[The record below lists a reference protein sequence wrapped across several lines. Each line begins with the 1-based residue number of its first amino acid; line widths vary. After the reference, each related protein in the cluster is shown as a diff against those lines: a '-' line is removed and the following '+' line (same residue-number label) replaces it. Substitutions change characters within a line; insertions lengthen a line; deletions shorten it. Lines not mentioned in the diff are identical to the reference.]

1 MEAIRKIG
9 NGKSTR
15 IWEDNWIPD
24 SPNGKPSV
32 AKPQGCQLRM
42 VSDLISN
49 HSWNRVLIL
58 KTFYSQDAEQILRIP
73 ISVIGKEDSFYWK
86 HSQHGQYT
94 VQSGYKVWMKEK
106 NQMDYM
112 TRKEAGTSYE
122 GNISCGEREETIEH
136 MMLQCKK
143 AKEIWK
149 MAPVQWEGLEHLTGC
164 FTKWWLVILDAQKSR
179 REVDQVNVTINIL
192 WQIWKA
198 RNEREFN
205 QKEREPHKIIEKA
218 LKEWR
223 EFEEVNKG
231 MEPRMITQET
241 EVHQWSDQH

>member
-1 MEAIRKIG
+1 MPKTASWIWQSISAVRKEVKMEAIRKIG

-122 GNISCGEREETIEH
+122 GNIS
-136 MMLQCKK
+136 KS
-143 AKEIWK
+143 WK
-149 MAPVQWEGLEHLTGC
+149 VLWKQ
-164 FTKWWLVILDAQKSR
+164 KLVKS
-179 REVDQVNVTINIL
+179 
-192 WQIWKA
+192 
-198 RNEREFN
+198 
-205 QKEREPHKIIEKA
+205 
-218 LKEWR
+218 
-223 EFEEVNKG
+223 
-231 MEPRMITQET
+231 
-241 EVHQWSDQH
+241 